1 MALSDGGKGSTIIE
15 IGCDNVFGELLTA
28 VDPGHL
34 KDSSIAVYL
43 AVNLFVFILKN
54 HLMLVPLPVSSCMH
68 VLVVPYPVFLPA
80 IRVVMSMWACWE
92 SGRVSNQLHQS
103 HYSLQHVCLSICLHL
118 A

>member
-1 MALSDGGKGSTIIE
+1 MCPLQNGCGLHIIALDDGGKAERGL

-34 KDSSIAVYL
+34 KDSSI

-68 VLVVPYPVFLPA
+68 VLVVP
-80 IRVVMSMWACWE
+80 
-92 SGRVSNQLHQS
+92 
-103 HYSLQHVCLSICLHL
+103 
-118 A
+118 

>member
-1 MALSDGGKGSTIIE
+1 MVRHHLLGSISDGGKGSTIVE
-15 IGCDNVFGELLTA
+15 IGCDNVFGELLTP
-28 VDPGHL
+28 VDPGR
-34 KDSSIAVYL
+34 IAVYW
-43 AVNLFVFILKN
+43 LFVFILKN